1 MLTQV
6 DPIDPICYIVS
17 KTFKKKVIVLNF
29 FFFSQIMFVIFL
41 ISSCLAYF

>member
-17 KTFKKKVIVLNF
+17 KTFLKKVIVLN
-29 FFFSQIMFVIFL
+29 FFFSQIMFVIF
-41 ISSCLAYF
+41 